1 LPRYQSGLQNLAYL
15 RWSGRCEFLLHP
27 IPTLQDISMCI
38 VSCIVEFGCAPT
50 VMGLIRTPSS
60 IWAFVAS
67 SASFPWRTFFPHKV
81 FTNVVRPEIMCQLPS
96 RFPSTR
102 SDIPVPEAPQTI
114 KQNWIPFLTFFF
126 LRILICK
133 SYGQYRHINMSMCK
147 ISNPSMVLP
156 GNAGSESSKG
166 VDDDRPKDQHTA
178 LKGEDM
184 MATIAW

>member
-1 LPRYQSGLQNLAYL
+1 
-15 RWSGRCEFLLHP
+15 
-27 IPTLQDISMCI
+27 MCI

-96 RFPSTR
+96 RFPSTG
-102 SDIPVPEAPQTI
+102 SHIPVPEAPQTI

-166 VDDDRPKDQHTA
+166 VDDDRPKGSTYCAQRRRHDGNDCLVEAAVNVNSDGGDDFEGGKMTEGGGV
-178 LKGEDM
+178 LFV
-184 MATIAW
+184 